1 MTRKASTLVLLV
13 SLVLAG
19 ISAVIVIPF
28 IPLRISAPGA
38 VLFLILFFTRNGI
51 NNHFLQLLLFY
62 SWLWLVS
69 CVVVSSSDILTA
81 TAMFCMALSIVL
93 IIPMTIVGLKSRKSS
108 CSVVD
113 AGVVAASMILLLVVV
128 GLVLTGQ
135 SESANVFYLLT
146 LIAFI
151 SFFIYFAVH
160 GICAE
165 GRGVQIKKVITLV
178 VGIVL
183 LSCFITPVRWL
194 VVRNKAILYENEEK
208 YEQAFQTAEI
218 EQRLA
223 SSLQLNRAYDSALH
237 RRVRLS
243 DNLNNDELRY
253 HVLRQLVLH
262 NSDETKAVQDL
273 FHYCLNKTGR
283 EEECLEYF
291 VQLPDSHISDSDA
304 TAMLLLSY
312 DRKEWRIFAKAWPL
326 TVTSTRKNISDE
338 MDLCEVGKALYFA
351 REESVALEILDN
363 LVSRKCA
370 DWDAVRI
377 VTMIHLLAGETQKAR
392 DALNTV
398 SLPEHVAE
406 AAYLHSM
413 ITGVEQN
420 DVSFPL
426 TEEGIIYDGVIR
438 LVQCRIVTPKVKQG
452 GKLKISFIWEAIK
465 PVNPLWRVY
474 VHIRQRVYGGGFFQ
488 GDHRFTDNGR
498 KTDGWPMGK
507 EMSYEIDIP
516 VPKNIA
522 PGEYSVDIG
531 LWDGTRQCQS
541 SAEPS
546 ENRIIEII
554 E

>member
-370 DWDAVRI
+370 DWDAV
-377 VTMIHLLAGETQKAR
+377 
-392 DALNTV
+392 
-398 SLPEHVAE
+398 
-406 AAYLHSM
+406 
-413 ITGVEQN
+413 
-420 DVSFPL
+420 
-426 TEEGIIYDGVIR
+426 
-438 LVQCRIVTPKVKQG
+438 
-452 GKLKISFIWEAIK
+452 
-465 PVNPLWRVY
+465 
-474 VHIRQRVYGGGFFQ
+474 
-488 GDHRFTDNGR
+488 
-498 KTDGWPMGK
+498 
-507 EMSYEIDIP
+507 
-516 VPKNIA
+516 
-522 PGEYSVDIG
+522 
-531 LWDGTRQCQS
+531 
-541 SAEPS
+541 
-546 ENRIIEII
+546 
-554 E
+554 